1 MEALQNYLT
10 QQLSNLVRNVDGID
24 REVKMT
30 MNQAIKGGFDYVFTD
45 IGGNIEGQDGGIPD
59 FFTLMEDLRTLI
71 EMSLNKNLRELEFMN
86 AAMGEEIIEETLR
99 QMENTRGFDFFKY
112 TELDSLALLEDPI
125 NQFP

>member
-1 MEALQNYLT
+1 
-10 QQLSNLVRNVDGID
+10 
-24 REVKMT
+24 
-30 MNQAIKGGFDYVFTD
+30 
-45 IGGNIEGQDGGIPD
+45 
-59 FFTLMEDLRTLI
+59 MEDLRTLI

-99 QMENTRGFDFFKY
+99 QRENTRGFDFFKY